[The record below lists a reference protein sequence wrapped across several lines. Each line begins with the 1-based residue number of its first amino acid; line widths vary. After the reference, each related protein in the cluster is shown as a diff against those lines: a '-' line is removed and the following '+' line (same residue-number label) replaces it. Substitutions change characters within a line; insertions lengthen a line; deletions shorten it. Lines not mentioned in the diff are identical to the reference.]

1 MNDTVKW
8 GVLGYARIA
17 KLSVIPAI
25 DRTEGS
31 TLYAVASGDETKR
44 REIAEAHPQARV
56 YADYESLLRDP
67 EVDAVYVPLP
77 NSMHREWA
85 IRAMRAGKH
94 VLCEKPLAL
103 NAEEALEM
111 IRASEQCGVL
121 LMEAFMYR
129 YTDRIAR
136 VREVLASGEIGE
148 VRYIQSTFRFLLNRP
163 GTIKMKPELG
173 GGSLYDVG
181 CYPLN
186 FVGMVT
192 GELPESCVV
201 QHVDENGV
209 DVLLSAALRYPSGI
223 VASINCGFNAF
234 NQMNSEIVG
243 TRGLIEIPDTFA
255 GNAGAITVKTEEGVR
270 RIETAE
276 SDRYAL
282 EVADFA
288 EAVRTGRKPMLS
300 LEETYRN
307 MRALDLVRQAMR
319 K

>member
-1 MNDTVKW
+1 MSQTIRW
-8 GVLGYARIA
+8 GVLGFARIA
-17 KLSVIPAI
+17 KLNVLPAI
-25 DRTEGS
+25 ERTEGS
-31 TLYAVASGDETKR
+31 VLYAVASGDEAKR
-44 REIAEAHPQARV
+44 REIGESYPNARV

-67 EVDAVYVPLP
+67 DIDAVYVPLP
-77 NSMHREWA
+77 NSLHREWA
-85 IRAMRAGKH
+85 IRAMQAGKH

-103 NAEEALEM
+103 TAEEGLEM
-111 IRASEQCGVL
+111 IRESKRCGVH

-129 YTDRIAR
+129 YSDRIAQ
-136 VREVLASGEIGE
+136 VRAVLHSGEIGD

-163 GTIKMKPELG
+163 GTIKMQPELG

-192 GELPESCVV
+192 GALPESCVV
-201 QHVDENGV
+201 QHVDEGGV
-209 DVLLSAALRYPSGI
+209 DVLLSAVLQYPGGI
-223 VASINCGFNAF
+223 VASINCGFNAY

-243 TRGLIEIPDTFA
+243 TRGRIDIPDTFA
-255 GNAGAITVKTEEGVR
+255 GTAGEIVVTTEAGAR
-270 RIETAE
+270 RIEAAE

-288 EAVRTGRKPMLS
+288 EAVRTGRKPMVL

-307 MRALDLVRQAMR
+307 MQALDVVRRAMGR
-319 K
+319 